1 MLRPDILKPLKTSLV
16 LGAILPFKPSLLIAI
31 EVTENSVGDETKDQP
46 SYSDAMRLLFA
57 RQRGQQGSI

>member
-31 EVTENSVGDETKDQP
+31 EVTENSV
-46 SYSDAMRLLFA
+46 AMRRKTNPVTVML
-57 RQRGQQGSI
+57 